1 METYDATYENFF
13 KRKESLMFNIN
24 KLSEL
29 HHGDDV
35 DCHSEMIKGAHDH
48 IVRNSTKLVE
58 KRNNFLKENI
68 EHLEEDQ

>member
-29 HHGDDV
+29 HHGDDE

-48 IVRNSTKLVE
+48 IVRTSTKLVE
-58 KRNNFLKENI
+58 KRNNFLEEKI
-68 EHLEEDQ
+68 EHLDEDQ